1 MRPPQTHYARSGDVN
16 IAYQVLGNGPIDL
29 VHVPPFVSNLE
40 LQWQDPN
47 QARYFRRLAAFSRL
61 IMFDKRGTGLS
72 DRIGIASLEERMDDL
87 RAVMDAVG
95 SKRAVVFGN
104 SEGGARSLLFAATYP
119 DRVTAL
125 VLYGAYPR
133 IAAAPDYPEG
143 LSPEVGEQFLEAML
157 TRWGQGAMEIG
168 LLAPSHANDPAFLE
182 AQASWERLS
191 ASPGAAIALLR
202 MIFETDVR
210 HLLPAIQVPTL
221 VIYRT
226 ADILHAAG
234 SRYLGTHIP
243 GAKPPH
249 IHSRVFS
256 LRIAPEPLKVGW
268 RSSGMI
274 SAFEAYLLVLALGC
288 VLAALARRLT
298 IPYPILLVPA
308 GVLLSFLP
316 GLPRVQLNPE
326 LVLQFFLPPLVYA
339 AGASSSWRDLWA
351 DIRAISLLSIGLVL
365 FTTLFVA
372 MVAYWLIPGF
382 SWPVAFVL
390 GAVIAPPDEVAAI
403 QILQRLGI
411 PRRLVTILEGEGLMN
426 DATALTVYRFAVA
439 AVASHAFSFSSAAGS
454 FLAVVVGEI
463 A

>member
-16 IAYQVLGNGPIDL
+16 IAYQVFGNGPIDL

-72 DRIGIASLEERMDDL
+72 DRTGIASLEERMDDL

-95 SKRAVVFGN
+95 SMRAVVFGN
-104 SEGGARSLLFAATYP
+104 SEGGAMSLLFAATYP

-133 IAAAPDYPEG
+133 IVSAPDYPEG
-143 LSPEVGEQFLEAML
+143 HSPETREQLLEAIG

-202 MIFETDVR
+202 MILEIDVR

-243 GAKPPH
+243 GAKTIELPGEDYYPH
-249 IHSRVFS
+249 LGDQNAILDEVEEFLTGVRPV
-256 LRIAPEPLKVGW
+256 PESD
-268 RSSGMI
+268 R
-274 SAFEAYLLVLALGC
+274 VLA
-288 VLAALARRLT
+288 T
-298 IPYPILLVPA
+298 
-308 GVLLSFLP
+308 
-316 GLPRVQLNPE
+316 
-326 LVLQFFLPPLVYA
+326 
-339 AGASSSWRDLWA
+339 
-351 DIRAISLLSIGLVL
+351 VL
-365 FTTLFVA
+365 FTDIVGSTERAAALGDTRWRELLEAHHELVRKELARYRGQEVDTAGDGFLATFDGPGRAVRCAVA
-372 MVAYWLIPGF
+372 IRDGVH
-382 SWPVAFVL
+382 
-390 GAVIAPPDEVAAI
+390 
-403 QILQRLGI
+403 RLGI
-411 PRRLVTILEGEGLMN
+411 EIRAGLHTGECELIAGKVGGFAVHVGARVA
-426 DATALTVYRFAVA
+426 ATAQPGQIIVSSTVKDLV
-439 AVASHAFSFSSAAGS
+439 AGS
-454 FLAVVVGEI
+454 SIRFTDLGVHALKGIPEEWRLF
-463 A
+463 AAEEGAA